1 MKPIHQNA
9 AITNSHGRE
18 QRKMAVRPLQSETR
32 EVVSNLIESL
42 IGHDWRSSHRFD
54 LIKDGPLLQRDA
66 YYVYKREGRERP
78 GLLLLYSADQP
89 AVFWDMD
96 KDEPNSVRLQIPFG
110 FLKSG
115 PSLFSVT
122 LLKAEGRLIFEDVWV
137 LHGKKLLGSLLY
149 SQRWANLQE
158 VYKQFSSQ
166 QLFLGYDIVTV
177 EPMSLQEFIEET
189 PEPGSI
195 WDFQPEAAS
204 RKRLYWMCP
213 GVKLDKSAG
222 AVAREKAAAV
232 AIISPLQ
239 QQQHLENSAYSSN
252 TGIGGR
258 QQQQQQQQPRIVA
271 VNKNAL
277 KRPMEVHNR
286 RTACL
291 KVHPSGFPDT
301 YILDTSDNKSIGV
314 ACISK
319 IQQSREIKEAL
330 TASLTKAIVVDV
342 VWHTGFNKYQI
353 ESLLPV
359 ETPLSPYSSF
369 HECHAPQDN

>member
-195 WDFQPEAAS
+195 WDFQPEAAG

-232 AIISPLQ
+232 AIISPL
-239 QQQHLENSAYSSN
+239 
-252 TGIGGR
+252 

-301 YILDTSDNKSIGV
+301 KSIGV

>member
-54 LIKDGPLLQRDA
+54 LMKDGPSLQRDP

-115 PSLFSVT
+115 PSVFSVT
-122 LLKAEGRLIFEDVWV
+122 LLKVEGRLIFEDVWV
-137 LHGKKLLGSLLY
+137 LHGKKLLGDMPY
-149 SQRWANLQE
+149 SQRWINLRE
-158 VYKQFSSQ
+158 VHKQFSSQ
-166 QLFLGYDIVTV
+166 QMFLGYDIVTV
-177 EPMSLQEFIEET
+177 EPMSLQEFLECE

-195 WDFQPEAAS
+195 WDFQPEAAG

-222 AVAREKAAAV
+222 AKAREEEQKLTAAA
-232 AIISPLQ
+232 AQMLS
-239 QQQHLENSAYSSN
+239 
-252 TGIGGR
+252 
-258 QQQQQQQQPRIVA
+258 QQPRIVA

-277 KRPMEVHNR
+277 KRNMEVHNR
-286 RTACL
+286 RTARL
-291 KVHPSGFPDT
+291 KAHPSGFPDT
-301 YILDTSDNKSIGV
+301 YVLDTSDNKSIGV
-314 ACISK
+314 ACIAK
-319 IQQSREIKEAL
+319 IQQSKEIKDAL
-330 TASLTKAIVVDV
+330 SASATKSIIVDV
-342 VWHTGFNKYQI
+342 IWHEGFNKYQI
-353 ESLLPV
+353 ESILPA

-369 HECHAPQDN
+369 HECHTPLA